1 MNFVSEGKF
10 TSILGTMTVV
20 KQISM
25 KDRLLRKKYI
35 GVWSRESE
43 WMARMMSPFPTRV
56 IRYMTRKTAKRG
68 FCIWG
73 LEERPRRI
81 KPEMLLL

>member
-1 MNFVSEGKF
+1 MEPGVRVDGQDDE
-10 TSILGTMTVV
+10 SIPHQG
-20 KQISM
+20 
-25 KDRLLRKKYI
+25 
-35 GVWSRESE
+35 
-43 WMARMMSPFPTRV
+43 